1 MASSPNVVRS
11 LSADELASSLTRSSR
26 PAPTPEPNHSPHPHS
41 PPAPAN
47 ALPVSPPHVDP
58 EPEHKHKSGLLKRLR
73 RAFRLNAQ
81 SVRSFRTDKAGRH
94 SHHPHH
100 ALSDPNSP
108 INPAS
113 PNKHQ
118 DIVPNADT
126 AVPHSK
132 TDAAAKPIHSKHHA
146 PRARTW
152 RGPLSS
158 KNLISERHVADPVDP
173 VRGVRRS
180 MGLAAEFSKKTATNP
195 ATAANAADPSVDPN
209 AKSSTASTPTR
220 NAFRSL
226 PKRVVSSPPSLTG
239 RSFGFSVRKRN
250 STMAKAA
257 PARSSIINSTI
268 GEGDSDS
275 VKKLDRVFN
284 ARGRVYD
291 GRGSMNLAPIAQVPN
306 GYSSTPEH
314 GADAFRSI
322 VEGAASGRVSF
333 IDLLDAMF
341 RLEERILPEVKDTL
355 IKFLSRPDI
364 MEILIDRLTTV
375 VPTVTDDEGVE
386 GPGGERE
393 RYRFSYV
400 SCMLLSNG
408 PIQLRRSLF
417 LIPKH
422 LDRLVGVLGHGE
434 PTDPVVVR
442 SVCKVLLSVLRDSP
456 EDTVR
461 AMSRRKDFLDA
472 LLSHI
477 AVTGCPEVCLS
488 MLSTVRC
495 QAELKFGPSNKPV
508 VGMMADSKL
517 VDSLCAR
524 LADAAENGPLDGTA
538 SSTIENCSR
547 VIVGIALRALVIP
560 RYEIGINDDSDTAYM
575 LKFNRDLSS
584 LDVFSEPKP
593 ILRLL
598 DSGLTA
604 LSRHDARGYA
614 LSTALTA
621 VRYLLVTALNGQDSS
636 LSTIRMQLMTVNT
649 AAYEA
654 GVRARIPRMA
664 HVLEHA
670 REGVVVETMW
680 EKVENPLG
688 VVRLKIL
695 ELIVVLLQHCT
706 EATAKMIVDSEIPRI
721 LLKLFVRLRLNSLL
735 QHFVAAIVELSF
747 TGKFSSLRRAF
758 LLDVRLI
765 EWATNLWNEAADTP
779 EERRECPVN
788 YSGELIRIMCAIHEY
803 FKQGDA
809 EVREMR
815 NAVGHKVMEN
825 FESLCENAVAERLK
839 ENGTLL
845 CGPGELPP
853 RPMDNMII
861 DGYAGVPTSDGQG
874 SMLVSRPGGGSIS

>member
-1 MASSPNVVRS
+1 MSSSPNVVRS
-11 LSADELASSLTRSSR
+11 LSADELASSITRSAQPTTDPNPTEPVLHAS
-26 PAPTPEPNHSPHPHS
+26 PAQAPTPHEPLHELEHDHERE
-41 PPAPAN
+41 
-47 ALPVSPPHVDP
+47 PVR
-58 EPEHKHKSGLLKRLR
+58 KHKSGLLKRLR

-81 SVRSFRTDKAGRH
+81 SVRTSRTDKATRPL
-94 SHHPHH
+94 HPSTHH
-100 ALSDPNSP
+100 ALSNPNTTVPPDSSLKHSQSLAEDHVSP
-108 INPAS
+108 PSSITS
-113 PNKHQ
+113 PGKS
-118 DIVPNADT
+118 P
-126 AVPHSK
+126 SR
-132 TDAAAKPIHSKHHA
+132 S
-146 PRARTW
+146 RTW

-158 KNLISERHVADPVDP
+158 KNLFFERHTVETPDSA
-173 VRGVRRS
+173 RGVRRS
-180 MGLAAEFSKKTATNP
+180 MGLSAEHSKSAASNSVMQP
-195 ATAANAADPSVDPN
+195 NAADTTTDSN
-209 AKSSTASTPTR
+209 AKPPTVSTPAR

-250 STMAKAA
+250 SVIGKAA
-257 PARSSIINSTI
+257 PARPGEGNSSL

-275 VKKLDRVFN
+275 VSKLDRVFN
-284 ARGRVYD
+284 ARNRVFD
-291 GRGSMNLAPIAQVPN
+291 GRGSLNLTPMAQ
-306 GYSSTPEH
+306 SSNAFPTSPEH
-314 GADAFRSI
+314 GADAFRAI
-322 VEGAASGRVSF
+322 VESAASGRLTF
-333 IDLLDAMF
+333 HDLLDAMF

-355 IKFLSRPDI
+355 IKYLSRAENI
-364 MEILIDRLTTV
+364 EALIDSLTTV
-375 VPTVTDDEGVE
+375 FQSTNVEDGVE
-386 GPGGERE
+386 DLSDERE

-417 LIPKH
+417 LSPKH
-422 LDRLVGVLGHGE
+422 LDRLLNVLGHGE
-434 PTDPVVVR
+434 PSDPVVVR

-461 AMSRRKDFLDA
+461 AMGRREDFLDA

-508 VGMMADSKL
+508 VNMMADSRL
-517 VDSLCAR
+517 VERLCDR
-524 LADAAENGPLDGTA
+524 LAHAAENGPLDGAA

-560 RYEIGINDDSDTAYM
+560 RYEIGINDESDTAYM

-584 LDVFSEPKP
+584 LDVFSEPRP
-593 ILRLL
+593 ILRLI
-598 DSGLTA
+598 DSGIIG
-604 LSRHDARGYA
+604 LSRHDSRGYA

-654 GVRARIPRMA
+654 GIRERIPRMA
-664 HVLEHA
+664 YILEHA
-670 REGVVVETMW
+670 RKGVIVETMW

-695 ELIVVLLQHCT
+695 ELIVVLLQHCN
-706 EATAKMIVDSEIPRI
+706 EETAQVIVDSGIPRI
-721 LLKLFVRLRLNSLL
+721 LLNLFERLRLNSLL

-747 TGKFSSLRRAF
+747 SSKFGCLRRSL

-765 EWATNLWNEAADTP
+765 EWSMKLWDASSDSP
-779 EERRECPVN
+779 RSRKSCPVN
-788 YSGELIRIMCAIHEY
+788 YTGELMRIICSVRDF
-803 FKQGDA
+803 FKQDSVEAG
-809 EVREMR
+809 ELRKVVGVK
-815 NAVGHKVMEN
+815 AVEKIELLY
-825 FESLCENAVAERLK
+825 SDSIIDRLK
-839 ENGTLL
+839 DDGTLL

-853 RPMDNMII
+853 RAFDNLPVE
-861 DGYAGVPTSDGQG
+861 GFAGVPDGGQ
-874 SMLVSRPGGGSIS
+874 VSPLSVRPNGNQVS

>member
-26 PAPTPEPNHSPHPHS
+26 PAPSPEPHPSPHPAPVPVHS
-41 PPAPAN
+41 
-47 ALPVSPPHVDP
+47 LPISPSHPDH

-81 SVRSFRTDKAGRH
+81 TVRHFRTEKAPRH
-94 SHHPHH
+94 PHHPNH

-108 INPAS
+108 NS
-113 PNKHQ
+113 PNSPAPPNKQHQ
-118 DIVPNADT
+118 SSAHPTLQHPKSDSS
-126 AVPHSK
+126 SK
-132 TDAAAKPIHSKHHA
+132 PAQQKHHA
-146 PRARTW
+146 PRSRTW

-158 KNLISERHVADPVDP
+158 KNLLSERHAAETIDP

-180 MGLAAEFSKKTATNP
+180 MGLASEFSKKPVTNP
-195 ATAANAADPSVDPN
+195 AVAANPADPSVDSN
-209 AKSSTASTPTR
+209 SKSSAASTSTR

-250 STMAKAA
+250 NTMTKAA
-257 PARSSIINSTI
+257 PARSGVINSAI

-275 VKKLDRVFN
+275 VKKLERVFN

-306 GYSSTPEH
+306 AYSSSPEH

-517 VDSLCAR
+517 VDSLCSR

-584 LDVFSEPKP
+584 LDVFSEPRP

-598 DSGLTA
+598 DSGLIA
-604 LSRHDARGYA
+604 LFKHDTRGYA

-680 EKVENPLG
+680 EKVESPLG

-706 EATAKMIVDSEIPRI
+706 EATAKVIVDSEIPRI
-721 LLKLFVRLRLNSLL
+721 LLQLFVRLRLNSLL

-747 TGKFSSLRRAF
+747 SGKFAALRRAF

-765 EWATNLWNEAADTP
+765 DWVMRLWDEAGDSP
-779 EERRECPVN
+779 ESRRKCPVN
-788 YSGELIRIMCAIHEY
+788 HTGELIRMICAVHD
-803 FKQGDA
+803 FLKQDDA
-809 EVREMR
+809 EAKHVKEE
-815 NAVGHKVMEN
+815 VGHEVIEK
-825 FESLCENAVAERLK
+825 FESLCANAVAERLK

-861 DGYAGVPTSDGQG
+861 DGYAGGAAPGDGQG
-874 SMLVSRPGGGSIS
+874 SILAARPSGSLIS